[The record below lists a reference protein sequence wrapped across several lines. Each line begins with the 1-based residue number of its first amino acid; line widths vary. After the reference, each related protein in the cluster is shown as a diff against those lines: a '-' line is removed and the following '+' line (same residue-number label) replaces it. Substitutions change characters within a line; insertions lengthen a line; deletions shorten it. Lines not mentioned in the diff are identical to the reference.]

1 MLQRDERRSAIV
13 GKVQTQRIGPTLPR
27 VVWDQQCTRPQLG
40 REKTWNLIGFVD
52 HWVHWPLGEG
62 GVQGHREVQVQ
73 DVWIVF
79 TRMLCA
85 LGTMCR
91 YNEPVLARYSFSREP
106 LD

>member
-1 MLQRDERRSAIV
+1 MELNWFCGSL
-13 GKVQTQRIGPTLPR
+13 GTLA
-27 VVWDQQCTRPQLG
+27 TG
-40 REKTWNLIGFVD
+40 G
-52 HWVHWPLGEG
+52 G